1 MRVIAVTARWDAE
14 SGTWWTDGEDVPGLC
29 CQGGTFE
36 ELSDAVFALA
46 PDLLVAHGD
55 ALELLEFAEE
65 VLDQMTP
72 FVAFQVDRNGVQPV
86 RSLRDDDAGAASVH
100 FGDDPVGIEGLVGNQ
115 GAELDPLDQRR
126 DAYRVVALSR
136 QQHESDEVAESIGE
150 GQDLGR
156 HAAFGFADGLALSP
170 PFAPC
175 PWRWTLT
182 IVASTMAYSMSG
194 SSEAASKSRL
204 KTSAFTQSRYRLKTV
219 FQGPNS
225 GGRSRHGL
233 PVRAIHNTASTKR
246 RLSSPL
252 RPGSD
257 FFPRQCGCIFAH
269 WASLSTY
276 RSIPSLNHNIS
287 LGGILNLNRP

>member
-1 MRVIAVTARWDAE
+1 MDHGLEALVGFV
-14 SGTWWTDGEDVPGLC
+14 GT
-29 CQGGTFE
+29 
-36 ELSDAVFALA
+36 
-46 PDLLVAHGD
+46 HGD
-55 ALELLEFAEE
+55 AFEFLEFAEE

-72 FVAFQVDRNGVQPV
+72 FVHLGVDLQRH
-86 RSLRDDDAGAASVH
+86 GAARMLRNHDLCPALVEA
-100 FGDDPVGIEGLVGNQ
+100 GDDIVAVEGLVGDQ
-115 GAELDPLDQRR
+115 RAELDAIDERR
-126 DAYRVVALSR
+126 NADSIETLSR
-136 QQHESDEVAESIGE
+136 QQDEADQIAERVGE
-150 GQDLGR
+150 RQDLGR
-156 HAAFGFADGLALSP
+156 HAAFGAADGLALSP

-182 IVASTMAYSMSG
+182 MVASTMAYSMSG

-219 FQGPNS
+219 FQDPNS

-276 RSIPSLNHNIS
+276 RSIPSLNHNIL
-287 LGGILNLNRP
+287 LGGIPNLNRP

>member
-1 MRVIAVTARWDAE
+1 
-14 SGTWWTDGEDVPGLC
+14 
-29 CQGGTFE
+29 
-36 ELSDAVFALA
+36 
-46 PDLLVAHGD
+46 
-55 ALELLEFAEE
+55 
-65 VLDQMTP
+65 MTP
-72 FVAFQVDRNGVQPV
+72 FVAFQVDRNGVHPV
-86 RSLRDDDAGAASVH
+86 RPLRDDDSGAASVH
-100 FGDDPVGIEGLVGNQ
+100 LGDDPIGIEGLVGDQ
-115 GAELDPLDQRR
+115 GAELDALDQRR
-126 DAYRVVALSR
+126 DPHRVEALSR
-136 QQHESDEVAESIGE
+136 QQDESDEVAEGIGE
-150 GQDLGR
+150 GQDFGR
-156 HAAFGFADGLALSP
+156 HAALGAADGLALSP

-182 IVASTMAYSMSG
+182 MVASTMAYSMSG
-194 SSEAASKSRL
+194 CSEAASKSRL

-219 FQGPNS
+219 FQAPNS

-276 RSIPSLNHNIS
+276 RSIPTLNHNIL
-287 LGGILNLNRP
+287 LGGIWRLL